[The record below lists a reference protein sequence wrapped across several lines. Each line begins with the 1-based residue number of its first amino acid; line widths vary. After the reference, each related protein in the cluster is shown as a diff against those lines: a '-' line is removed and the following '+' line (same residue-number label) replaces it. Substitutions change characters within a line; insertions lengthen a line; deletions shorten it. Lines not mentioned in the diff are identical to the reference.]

1 LQFAS
6 CQQPV
11 GRFAKTISLQF
22 AYKFYQTSTIST
34 SKIHHAPKTPS
45 PNPYPILNRL
55 RHSNRHPIPWRRQI
69 KHFAVEQELVTAS
82 ARAAIKNMDLHNLQ
96 GRRVALY
103 VSTMGDQGS
112 GTITGGRYSVSALL
126 RGEYTNIPDTLTS
139 YAYPNYTTTVSTTAD
154 TLSSNTQS
162 TSVLNAPSHARSKTG
177 GASSTSNIGL
187 NINGQGDYRNET
199 LITNPQDTTF
209 LNSLIQTVFFL
220 RGIEI
225 VPAQYAD
232 TIMFINIDVFGT
244 IRSRT
249 ELHLY
254 NAETLK
260 AQTKLEYFAIDRNS
274 KALIIAPQSSS
285 YEAQYQEQYA
295 LWMGPYK
302 TQKSIK
308 TADKLMVDF
317 SDIQPYGNTSIETAP
332 AAPTAPKGSL
342 KASEA
347 SFNEAEPKIPLPA
360 QQSNEIIRKR
370 QEQS

>member
-1 LQFAS
+1 MT
-6 CQQPV
+6 
-11 GRFAKTISLQF
+11 AKTLLISLTLLLT
-22 AYKFYQTSTIST
+22 ACGTLTGI
-34 SKIHHAPKTPS
+34 PS
-45 PNPYPILNRL
+45 HGGGKR
-55 RHSNRHPIPWRRQI
+55 
-69 KHFAVEQELVTAS
+69 FAVEQELVTAS

-112 GTITGGRYSVSALL
+112 GTLSGGRYSVGALI
-126 RGEYTNIPDTLTS
+126 RGEYTNIPDTQTS
-139 YAYPNYTTTVSTTAD
+139 YTYPNYTTTATTTAD
-154 TLSSNTQS
+154 TLSSNTYS
-162 TSVLNAPSHARSKTG
+162 TSVLNAPSRSRTRAG

-209 LNSLIQTVFFL
+209 LNSIIQTIFFL

-260 AQTKLEYFAIDRNS
+260 AQTKLEYFAIDKNN
-274 KALIIAPQSSS
+274 KQLLIKPTTAA
-285 YEAQYQEQYA
+285 YEAKYQEQYA
-295 LWMGPYK
+295 LWTGPYAINK
-302 TQKSIK
+302 NIK
-308 TADKLMVDF
+308 ATDGLMVDF
-317 SDIQPYGNTSIETAP
+317 SDIAPYGDTQNNSQ
-332 AAPTAPKGSL
+332 GSL
-342 KASEA
+342 KTPNPNETTTNPATPTS
-347 SFNEAEPKIPLPA
+347 EAEPRIEQPQRP
-360 QQSNEIIRKR
+360 SDEIIRKR
-370 QEQS
+370 QGE

>member
-1 LQFAS
+1 MLQKLLPLTLILFLTA
-6 CQQPV
+6 C
-11 GRFAKTISLQF
+11 GTLTGI
-22 AYKFYQTSTIST
+22 
-34 SKIHHAPKTPS
+34 PS
-45 PNPYPILNRL
+45 HGGGKR
-55 RHSNRHPIPWRRQI
+55 
-69 KHFAVEQELVTAS
+69 FAVEQELVTAS
-82 ARAAIKNMDLHNLQ
+82 ARAAAKNMDLHNLQ

-103 VSTMGDQGS
+103 ISTMGDQGS
-112 GTITGGRYSVSALL
+112 GTITGGRYSIDALI
-126 RGEYTNIPDTLTS
+126 RGEYINTPDSTTR
-139 YAYPNYTTTVSTTAD
+139 YTYPTYTTTATTESDGLTGNTTSTR
-154 TLSSNTQS
+154 L
-162 TSVLNAPSHARSKTG
+162 LHAPSQSRTHTNRSNNR
-177 GASSTSNIGL
+177 SNIGL
-187 NINGQGDYRNET
+187 NLNGMGDYRNET
-199 LITNPQDTTF
+199 LTTNPQDASF
-209 LNSLIQTVFFL
+209 LSNLIHTVFFL

-225 VPAQYAD
+225 VPPQYAD
-232 TIMFINIDVFGT
+232 TDVFVNIDVFGT

-274 KALIIAPQSSS
+274 KALIIPPQSSS
-285 YEAQYQEQYA
+285 YEAKYQEQYA

-317 SDIQPYGNTSIETAP
+317 SDIQPYGNTTTETAP

-347 SFNEAEPKIPLPA
+347 GFNEDEPKISLPA

>member
-1 LQFAS
+1 
-6 CQQPV
+6 
-11 GRFAKTISLQF
+11 
-22 AYKFYQTSTIST
+22 
-34 SKIHHAPKTPS
+34 
-45 PNPYPILNRL
+45 
-55 RHSNRHPIPWRRQI
+55 
-69 KHFAVEQELVTAS
+69 
-82 ARAAIKNMDLHNLQ
+82 M
-96 GRRVALY
+96 
-103 VSTMGDQGS
+103 
-112 GTITGGRYSVSALL
+112 SALL

-162 TSVLNAPSHARSKTG
+162 TSVLNSPSHARSKTG

-260 AQTKLEYFAIDRNS
+260 AQTKLEYFAIDKNNQQL
-274 KALIIAPQSSS
+274 LIKPTTNA
-285 YEAQYQEQYA
+285 YEAQYQERYA
-295 LWMGPYK
+295 LWTGPYAINK
-302 TQKSIK
+302 NIK
-308 TADKLMVDF
+308 ATDGLMVDF
-317 SDIQPYGNTSIETAP
+317 SDIEPYAHSTTQ
-332 AAPTAPKGSL
+332 GSL
-342 KASEA
+342 KSDEPNPTHHSGSLKSESLHQA
-347 SFNEAEPKIPLPA
+347 QSNEANFATPTTSEAEPRIAPQRP
-360 QQSNEIIRKR
+360 SDEIIRKR
-370 QEQS
+370 QEK

>member
-1 LQFAS
+1 MKPLSLISIIFAS
-6 CQQPV
+6 LLLTAC
-11 GRFAKTISLQF
+11 GTLTGI
-22 AYKFYQTSTIST
+22 
-34 SKIHHAPKTPS
+34 PS
-45 PNPYPILNRL
+45 HGGGKR
-55 RHSNRHPIPWRRQI
+55 
-69 KHFAVEQELVTAS
+69 FAVEQELVTAS

-139 YAYPNYTTTVSTTAD
+139 YTYPNYTSTATTTAD

-162 TSVLNAPSHARSKTG
+162 TSVLNSPSHVRSKTG

-260 AQTKLEYFAIDRNS
+260 AQTKLEYFAIDKNNQQL
-274 KALIIAPQSSS
+274 LIKPTTNA
-285 YEAQYQEQYA
+285 YEAQYQERYA
-295 LWMGPYK
+295 LWTGPYAINK
-302 TQKSIK
+302 NIK
-308 TADKLMVDF
+308 ATDGLMVDF
-317 SDIQPYGNTSIETAP
+317 SDIEPYAHSTQ
-332 AAPTAPKGSL
+332 GSL
-342 KASEA
+342 KSESLHQA
-347 SFNEAEPKIPLPA
+347 QSNEAQSNEANFATPATSEAEPRIAPQRP
-360 QQSNEIIRKR
+360 SDEIIRKR
-370 QEQS
+370 QGNKQGQ

>member
-1 LQFAS
+1 MN
-6 CQQPV
+6 
-11 GRFAKTISLQF
+11 AKPLLIIGLTLLLTACGTLTGI
-22 AYKFYQTSTIST
+22 
-34 SKIHHAPKTPS
+34 PS
-45 PNPYPILNRL
+45 HGGGKR
-55 RHSNRHPIPWRRQI
+55 
-69 KHFAVEQELVTAS
+69 FAVEQELVTAS
-82 ARAAIKNMDLHNLQ
+82 ARAAIKNMDLHHLQ

-139 YAYPNYTTTVSTTAD
+139 YAYPNYTTTATTTAD

-162 TSVLNAPSHARSKTG
+162 TSVLNSPSHVRSKTG
-177 GASSTSNIGL
+177 GANSTSNIGL

-274 KALIIAPQSSS
+274 KALIIPPQSSS

-302 TQKSIK
+302 TNKNIK
-308 TADKLMVDF
+308 ATDGLMVDF
-317 SDIQPYGNTSIETAP
+317 SDIEPYAHSTQ
-332 AAPTAPKGSL
+332 GSL
-342 KASEA
+342 KSESLHQA
-347 SFNEAEPKIPLPA
+347 QSNETQSNEANFATPTTSEAEPRIAPQRP
-360 QQSNEIIRKR
+360 SDEIIRKR
-370 QEQS
+370 QGNKQGQ